1 MADVSRKITEA
12 NTANPFMDPKDV
24 THSTVKFG
32 AEDLKEQIP
41 EQMDVSHAGSFGSNT
56 DPKLMT
62 NQFEKD
68 APAILNNN
76 PQNLECGQMELNT
89 EGVPTH
95 RIDMQRPSGAD
106 SNGRSNFINSQPD
119 ELGHTT
125 ERTAGDQYSDIAGSQ
140 KMVVQNSSQQEKSD
154 SARPV
159 MEIDCT
165 GSVS

>member
-1 MADVSRKITEA
+1 MADMSRKITEA
-12 NTANPFMDPKDV
+12 NTANPFVDPKDV

-32 AEDLKEQIP
+32 AADP
-41 EQMDVSHAGSFGSNT
+41 NDAMDVSHAGSYDSNT
-56 DPKLMT
+56 DPKQMT

-106 SNGRSNFINSQPD
+106 SNGRSNFINS
-119 ELGHTT
+119 
-125 ERTAGDQYSDIAGSQ
+125 
-140 KMVVQNSSQQEKSD
+140 
-154 SARPV
+154 
-159 MEIDCT
+159 
-165 GSVS
+165 